1 MPNGAEPLVVGVLH
15 PPDFD
20 VEGFAKRVGP
30 DSRPLDIRTAGY
42 EDDPGVRQEKAGG
55 AAPGE
60 LRSREPSLTS
70 AQREDLAAAEV
81 LLALDAP
88 LDLLRMAPRLRWV
101 QAFGAGVG
109 QLIRVLGRGDVA
121 LTSSSGVAAP
131 SIAEFVMARLLEVWK
146 DLRVLEEMQRER
158 RWKTHFGK
166 KAAGR
171 TLAVIGLGSIGT
183 EVARRAHAFDMRV
196 LAIRRHPRQHEKP
209 PFVDEVRGPEG
220 LRDVLAAA
228 DAVVFSAA
236 ATDETTSLIGE
247 RELAAMRPGSI
258 LCNVARGGLLD
269 ERALTAAL
277 RAGRPGAAILDVA
290 RVEPLPEDSPLW
302 TAPGVYLSPHSS
314 ASLDDYNDR
323 LSELFADNLLRYQRG
338 APLRNLVDPA
348 RGY

>member
-1 MPNGAEPLVVGVLH
+1 MPNGAEPLIVGVLH

-20 VEGFAKRVGP
+20 AESFTELVGP
-30 DSRPLDIRTAGY
+30 DSRPLDIRIIEYAD
-42 EDDPGVRQEKAGG
+42 EPQVRQEKAGG
-55 AAPGE
+55 AEESE

-70 AQREDLAAAEV
+70 AQREDLASAEV

-109 QLIRVLGRGDVA
+109 HLIRVLGHGDVA
-121 LTSSSGVAAP
+121 LASASRVAAP

-146 DLRVLEEMQRER
+146 DIRGLEEQQRER
-158 RWKTHFGK
+158 NWKTHFGGRV
-166 KAAGR
+166 AGR

-196 LAIRRHPRQHEKP
+196 LAVRRHPQQHERP
-209 PFVDEVRGPEG
+209 PFVDEVHGPEK
-220 LRDVLAAA
+220 LHDVLAEA
-228 DAVVFSAA
+228 DAVVVSAA
-236 ATDETTSLIGE
+236 ATGETGGLIGE
-247 RELAAMRPGSI
+247 EELAAMRPGSV
-258 LCNVARGGLLD
+258 LCNVARGSLID
-269 ERALTAAL
+269 EEALTAAL
-277 RAGRPGAAILDVA
+277 QAGRPGAAILDVT

-314 ASLDDYNDR
+314 TSMDDYNER
-323 LSELFADNLLRYQRG
+323 LSKLFADNLLRYQRG
-338 APLRNLVDPA
+338 ESLRNLVDPV